1 MKRKAYLSALAG
13 KSLTDFLS
21 AKDFEPVLLTGI
33 APDGNH
39 SPVYEAVS
47 THADIHM
54 CRLGLWEDPH
64 IFMGNVSKLGKNYPG
79 NIIYNA
85 ACTGK
90 YFIHNLKYTDRALLK
105 AAQEWHAKT
114 FPAGK
119 LHTISVPQGYTRCLP
134 AG

>member
-1 MKRKAYLSALAG
+1 MKKKAYLSALAG

-54 CRLGLWEDPH
+54 CRLGLWEDPPH
-64 IFMGNVSKLGKNYPG
+64 FHGK
-79 NIIYNA
+79 
-85 ACTGK
+85 C
-90 YFIHNLKYTDRALLK
+90 LK
-105 AAQEWHAKT
+105 A
-114 FPAGK
+114 GK
-119 LHTISVPQGYTRCLP
+119 K
-134 AG
+134 